1 MIEGVKLIECRL
13 TPQEWEVIK
22 IIRAENMEFGRIAF
36 TTYVENGKISR
47 VEMERII
54 KSKKIKS

>member
-1 MIEGVKLIECRL
+1 MSIDGVKLIECRL

-22 IIRAENMEFGRIAF
+22 IIRAEEVEFGRIGF
-36 TTYVENGKISR
+36 TAYVEGGKISR

-54 KSKKIKS
+54 KSKKIK

>member
-1 MIEGVKLIECRL
+1 MIDGVKLIECRL

-22 IIRAENMEFGRIAF
+22 IIRAEEMEFGRIAF
-36 TTYVENGKISR
+36 TTYIESGKITR

-54 KSKKIKS
+54 ESKKLR